1 MSARYEAFG
10 VPGIPEI
17 RPGDDL
23 VEILAT
29 ALEAAPP
36 GDDAAPGGVLRDGDI
51 VIVTSKIVSKA
62 EGRVRT
68 GIDRDEAID
77 AEAVRTISEWT
88 TPRGRT
94 RIVETRHG
102 FVMAAAGVDASNVEL
117 GSVVLLPMDPDGSAR
132 ALRDGLAKRF
142 GARIGV
148 VITDTAGRVWRNGVT
163 DFAVGSAG
171 IRAIDDLRGS
181 TDAYG
186 NDLGVTVVALADE
199 LAAASELVRAKL
211 SGVPGAV
218 VRGLPHLLLGP
229 DEDDPGVAALIRPS
243 AEDRFRLGTPEAMRA
258 AVQARRTALSFTPA
272 PVDPG
277 VVRQAVAAAFS
288 APWPIDTPPWRFVLL
303 ESDGARRR
311 LASALDGAGLLGTAP
326 YVVVPCLVNG
336 SDALLGL
343 GAAVEN
349 LLIALGTERL
359 ASAWLFP
366 DPALSAAT
374 AALDLPVGWTP
385 IGAVAI
391 GHAAEPA
398 ADHPPVDVATVTVT
412 L

>member
-1 MSARYEAFG
+1 MSARYEVFG
-10 VPGIPEI
+10 LPGIPEV

-23 VEILAT
+23 VDVLAT
-29 ALEAAPP
+29 ALAQAPP
-36 GDDAAPGGVLRDGDI
+36 GDALRDGDI
-51 VIVTSKIVSKA
+51 VVVTSKIVSKA
-62 EGRVRT
+62 EGRIRT
-68 GIDRDEAID
+68 GIDRDAAID

-102 FVMAAAGVDASNVEL
+102 FIMAAAGVDASNVEA
-117 GSVVLLPMDPDGSAR
+117 GSVVLLPVDPDASAR
-132 ALRDGLAKRF
+132 ALRDGLAQRY
-142 GARIGV
+142 GVRVGV
-148 VITDTAGRVWRNGVT
+148 VVTDTAGRVWRNGVA

-171 IRAIDDLRGS
+171 IRVVDDLRGS

-186 NDLGVTVVALADE
+186 NDLGVTIVALADE

-211 SGVPGAV
+211 SGVPGAIL
-218 VRGLPHLLLGP
+218 RGLPHLLLEPG
-229 DEDDPGVAALIRPS
+229 EDDPGIRPLIRPS

-258 AVQARRTALSFTPA
+258 AVQSRRTASSFTTA

-303 ESDGARRR
+303 ESAAARRR
-311 LASALDGAGLLGTAP
+311 LASALDGAGLLDAAP
-326 YVVVPCLVNG
+326 YVVVPCLVDG

-349 LLIALGTERL
+349 LLIALGVEGL

-374 AALDLPVGWTP
+374 AALDLPAGWTP

-391 GHAAEPA
+391 GHAAEPS
-398 ADHPPVDVATVTVT
+398 ADHPPVDVATLTVT